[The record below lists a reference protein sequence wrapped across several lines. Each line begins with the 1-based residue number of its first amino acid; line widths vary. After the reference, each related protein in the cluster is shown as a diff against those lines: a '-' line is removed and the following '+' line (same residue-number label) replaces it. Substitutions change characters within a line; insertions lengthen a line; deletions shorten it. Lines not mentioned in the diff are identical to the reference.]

1 MQQLKTH
8 EKQTNYYGL
17 VLVLTCDDSAI
28 LMICV
33 IIVLYVNMFME
44 KCDGDTNYHNSVLMI
59 DNVNKTVLLSVLW
72 TVLCI

>member
-1 MQQLKTH
+1 LQRLKTH

-17 VLVLTCDDSAI
+17 GLVLTCDDSAI
-28 LMICV
+28 LMMFV